1 LEIALKSL
9 PIYGRSLAQW
19 GKVQKR
25 EGSGLVIKEIGRQR
39 TDPKRIRW
47 LSISLPQETP
57 KHEASKDMREN
68 EQESPNPT
76 KAVTLT

>member
-1 LEIALKSL
+1 MDESIAN
-9 PIYGRSLAQW
+9 GRSLAQW